1 VRGAEFQEDLIVVGR
16 ESPDFIAEIELL
28 PTEAGG
34 PKIALYG
41 VERRTVLDVNGERWS
56 AMLRFGRAARRH
68 GVA

>member
-1 VRGAEFQEDLIVVGR
+1 MVGR

-34 PKIALYG
+34 RKIALYG

-56 AMLRFGRAARRH
+56 AMLRFEGAPAP
-68 GVA
+68 GAIFEANV